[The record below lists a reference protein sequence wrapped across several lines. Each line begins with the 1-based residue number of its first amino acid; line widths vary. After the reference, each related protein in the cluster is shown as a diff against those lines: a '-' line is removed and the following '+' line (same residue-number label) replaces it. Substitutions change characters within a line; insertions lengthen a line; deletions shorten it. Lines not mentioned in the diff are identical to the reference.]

1 MSSLTNAVAKTAEQ
15 NGFSLLNSEPL
26 TEIDGT
32 AHVLAHR
39 ASGARLLYL
48 QNDDE
53 NKAFS
58 ISFKTPAAD
67 DTGVFH
73 ILEHSVLCGSD
84 KFPVKE
90 PFVNLLKSSMQTFL
104 NAMTFPDKTMYPVA
118 STNEQDLEN
127 LMDVYL
133 DAVFHPLI
141 YQKPTIFQQEG
152 WHLEIRPVEDEP
164 LEQQAGDTATGLAYN
179 GVVFNEMKGALSD
192 PDSVLYDALSASL
205 FPDTTYR
212 FESGGIPAS
221 IVDLTYEQFLDN
233 HRRHYRPDNSYI
245 VLYGNLDLQ
254 RFLAF
259 INDNYL
265 APLASMTAPGSPN
278 PLQLQSPVKAL
289 GVRKPMATAPE
300 NACCAIGLVAGTA
313 HDRRRLLACDILM
326 DAIMGSNESPLKR
339 AILDAQMADDAGAFL
354 ADAMAQP
361 FVALQLKGLR
371 PGKTVEEFTQLVSQ
385 EAQKLADGG
394 LDRQLVRAALS
405 HAEFVMRER
414 NFGYP
419 DGVLLSMSAMAGWL
433 YNEEDATTY
442 LKYDEDFAAL
452 KQALDGGYFEQ
463 LLRELVLENPHM
475 ATVELVP
482 QPQPEDEKLKQALAH
497 MARTMTEDDF
507 ARVKLQ
513 EEALRA
519 AQDEPDSPEALATL
533 PTLSLEDIKQMPA
546 EPPCAM
552 ADNTPIPCLR
562 HTIPTRGIVFA
573 YRYFD
578 LSRLS
583 FEELPYATILAMVL
597 GKLDTAAHTAA
608 ELDTLAQSKLGN
620 LAFFTEVHEDALE
633 RTSYTAKFVV
643 SVSCLSENIGCA
655 ATLPDEIMLETNF
668 NDYSKIKNI
677 LNQKRV
683 TIEQGCTNAGH
694 SAAMARVASYY
705 LPAAVVREQMGGMDF
720 YFFLKELIDNFED
733 RKEALA
739 QTLREVAKKL
749 FTRDGC
755 IVSFTG
761 SDEDFAR
768 FWAEGPALK
777 LANSAVAARLIAA
790 KPTPKNE
797 AFIVPS
803 DVSYT
808 AMGYDRRLFDGPFT
822 GVWMLVSRILCY
834 DYLWN
839 EVRVKGGAYGAGFQ
853 MTRPGSMRFYSYRDP
868 HIDETISRFEGSGN
882 WLSAFAPTTEEITGY
897 IVSTVAGIDT
907 PLKPREMMRRQ
918 DAQFFQHLDKE
929 LRERIRTEVICATAE
944 AVRNLGPALTRATD
958 HHMVC
963 TVGSKELIEASSEP
977 FTVIDLFGS
986 AQNETPIC

>member
-1 MSSLTNAVAKTAEQ
+1 MSSATNAIAQTAEQ
-15 NGFSLLNSEPL
+15 NGFTLLSQEPL

-32 AHVLAHR
+32 AYVMAHR

-48 QNDDE
+48 QNNDD

-141 YQKPTIFQQEG
+141 YSQPSTFQQEG
-152 WHLEIRPVEDEP
+152 WHLEVAPLEKEP
-164 LEQQAGDTATGLAYN
+164 LEQQAGDVKAGLAYN

-192 PDSVLYDALSASL
+192 PDSVLYNVLSASL
-205 FPDTTYR
+205 FPATTYR
-212 FESGGIPAS
+212 FESGGTPES
-221 IVDLTYEQFLDN
+221 IVDLTYDGFLDN

-254 RFLAF
+254 RFLSF
-259 INDNYL
+259 IDGNYL
-265 APLASMTAPGSPN
+265 APLAAAAQPEGAPN
-278 PLQLQSPVKAL
+278 PLELQAPVNTL
-289 GVRKPMATAPE
+289 GVRKTMDTAPE
-300 NACCAIGLVAGTA
+300 NAACAAGFVVGTA
-313 HDRRRLLACDILM
+313 HDRRRVLACDILL
-326 DAIMGSNESPLKR
+326 DAIMGSNESPMKR
-339 AILDAQMADDAGAFL
+339 ALLDAQLADDAMAFL
-354 ADAMAQP
+354 ADSMAQP
-361 FVALQLKGLR
+361 FAVVQLKGLR
-371 PGKTVEEFTQLVSQ
+371 EGVAVEDFMALVQ
-385 EAQKLADGG
+385 KEAARLADGG
-394 LDRQLVRAALS
+394 LDRNLVRAALS

-433 YNEEDATTY
+433 YDESDATAY

-452 KQALDGGYFEQ
+452 KEALEEGYFEQ

-475 ATVELVP
+475 ATVQLVP
-482 QPQPEDEKLKQALAH
+482 QNQPEDEKFKKALAA
-497 MARTMTEDDF
+497 MANQMTEDEL
-507 ARVKLQ
+507 AQVKRQ
-513 EEALRA
+513 EDELREAQNR
-519 AQDEPDSPEALATL
+519 PDSPEALATL
-533 PTLSLEDIKQMPA
+533 PTLSLEDIKEMPA

-552 ADNTPIPCLR
+552 AENTPIPCLR
-562 HTIPTRGIVFA
+562 HIIPTRGIVFA

-597 GKLDTAAHTAA
+597 GKLGTAHHSAA
-608 ELDTLAQSKLGN
+608 ELDTLAQSRLGN

-643 SVSCLSENIGCA
+643 SVSCLSENIDCA
-655 ATLPDEIMLETNF
+655 AALPDEILLETDF
-668 NDYSKIKNI
+668 SDYGKIKDI

-720 YFFLKELIDNFED
+720 YFFLKELIEHFDE

-739 QTLREVAKKL
+739 ERLQEVSRRL

-761 SDEDFAR
+761 TDEDFER

-868 HIDETISRFEGSGN
+868 HIDQTISRFEGSGE
-882 WLSAFAPTTEEITGY
+882 WLSDYAPTDGEMSGY
-897 IVSTVAGIDT
+897 IIATVAGIDT

-929 LRERIRTEVICATAE
+929 LRERIRNEVLNATPE
-944 AVRNLGPALTRATD
+944 AVRGLGAALTRATD
-958 HHMVC
+958 KHMVC
-963 TVGSKELIEASSEP
+963 TVGGKELIEAADEK
-977 FTVIDLFGS
+977 FTVIDLFNS
-986 AQNETPIC
+986 SPQ

>member
-1 MSSLTNAVAKTAEQ
+1 MSSDTSAVAKTAEQ
-15 NGFSLLNSEPL
+15 NGFAL
-26 TEIDGT
+26 TATEELPEIDGT
-32 AHVLAHR
+32 AFVMEHP

-48 QNDDE
+48 KNDDE

-104 NAMTFPDKTMYPVA
+104 NAMTFSDKTMYPVA

-152 WHLEIRPVEDEP
+152 WHLEVEP
-164 LEQQAGDTATGLAYN
+164 LAEEVLEVADGDQKVGLAYN

-192 PDSVLYDALSASL
+192 PDSVLFDALSAAL

-212 FESGGIPAS
+212 FESGGVPAS
-221 IVDLTYEQFLDN
+221 IVDLTYEGFLEN
-233 HRRHYRPDNSYI
+233 HRRHYQPSNSYI
-245 VLYGNLDLQ
+245 VLYGNLDLD

-259 INDNYL
+259 IDGKYL
-265 APLASMTAPGSPN
+265 SPLAKDAKAGSPN
-278 PLQLQSPVKAL
+278 PLDLQAPVRAL
-289 GVRKPMATAPE
+289 GVRKPMETARE
-300 NACCAIGLVAGTA
+300 NASCALGFVAGTA
-313 HDRRRLLACDILM
+313 HERRRILACDILL

-361 FVALQLKGLR
+361 FAILQLKGLR
-371 PGKTVEEFTQLVSQ
+371 EGVSVEDFSALVRDKVS
-385 EAQKLADGG
+385 ELANGG
-394 LDRQLVRAALS
+394 LDRELVRAALS

-419 DGVLLSMSAMAGWL
+419 DGVLLSMSALAGWL
-433 YNEEDATTY
+433 YDDRDATAY
-442 LKYDEDFAAL
+442 LKFNEDFAAL
-452 KQALDGGYFEQ
+452 KASIDEGYFEQ
-463 LLRELVLENPHM
+463 LLRELVLENDHE
-475 ATVELVP
+475 ASVELVP
-482 QPQPEDEKLKQALAH
+482 QEGPGDDKLKDSLAA
-497 MARTMTEDDF
+497 MAESLDENQVAAIKR
-507 ARVKLQ
+507 Q
-513 EEALRA
+513 EELLRA
-519 AQDEPDSPEALATL
+519 AQDEPDSPQALATL
-533 PTLSLEDIKQMPA
+533 PSLSLADIKKMPD
-546 EPPCAM
+546 EPLCAM
-552 ADNTPIPCLR
+552 AENTPIPCLR

-583 FEELPYATILAMVL
+583 FEELPYATILAIVL
-597 GKLDTAAHTAA
+597 GKLATAKHSAA

-633 RTSYTAKFVV
+633 RTSYVAKFVV
-643 SVSCLSENIGCA
+643 SVSSLSENLDYA
-655 ATLPDEIMLETNF
+655 ATLPDEILLETDF
-668 NDYSKIKNI
+668 TDYDKIKDI

-720 YFFLKELIDNFED
+720 YFFLKDLIDHFDE

-739 QTLREVAKKL
+739 ETLRDITKRL

-761 SDEDFAR
+761 SDEDFER
-768 FWAEGPALK
+768 FWADGGTLK
-777 LANSAVAARLIAA
+777 LANSSVAARLIAA
-790 KPTPKNE
+790 EPTRKNE
-797 AFIVPS
+797 AFVVPS

-822 GVWMLVSRILCY
+822 GVWMLVSRILSY

-839 EVRVKGGAYGAGFQ
+839 EVRVKGGAYGAGLQ

-868 HIDETISRFEGSGN
+868 HIDETIERFEGSGA
-882 WLSAFAPTTEEITGY
+882 WLAEFTPTESEMNGY

-907 PLKPREMMRRQ
+907 PLKPRELMRRQ
-918 DAQFFQHLDKE
+918 DAQFFSHLDKE
-929 LRERIRTEVICATAE
+929 LRERTRTEVLNATPE
-944 AVRNLGPALTRATD
+944 AVRDLGPAMVRATD
-958 HHMVC
+958 HRMIC
-963 TVGSKELIEASSEP
+963 TVGSKELIDTSKED
-977 FTVIDLFGS
+977 FTVIDLLK
-986 AQNETPIC
+986 AKEL

>member
-1 MSSLTNAVAKTAEQ
+1 MSSIADAVAKTAEQ
-15 NGFSLLNSEPL
+15 NGFQLLSSQPL

-32 AHVLAHR
+32 AHVMTHT

-48 QNDDE
+48 RNDDE

-152 WHLEIRPVEDEP
+152 WHLEVRPLEDEP
-164 LEQQAGDTATGLAYN
+164 LEEAAGDARAGLAYN

-192 PDSVLYDALSASL
+192 PDSVLYDALSAAL

-212 FESGGIPAS
+212 FESGGVPES

-245 VLYGNLDLQ
+245 VLYGNLDLE
-254 RFLAF
+254 RFLGF
-259 INDNYL
+259 INRNYL
-265 APLASMTAPGSPN
+265 APLAAQSAASAPN
-278 PLQLQSPVKAL
+278 PLQLQAPVRAL

-300 NACCAIGLVAGTA
+300 NAACAAAFVAGTA
-313 HDRRRLLACDILM
+313 HDRRRVLACDILL
-326 DAIMGSNESPLKR
+326 DAIIGSNESPMKR
-339 AILDAQMADDAGAFL
+339 ALLDAQLADDAGAFL

-361 FVALQLKGLR
+361 FAVIQLKGLR
-371 PGKTVEEFTQLVSQ
+371 PGKTVEDLHALVQ
-385 EAQKLADGG
+385 KEAQRLAGGG
-394 LDRQLVRAALS
+394 LDRELVRAALS

-419 DGVLLSMSAMAGWL
+419 DGVLLSMSALSGWL
-433 YNEEDATTY
+433 YNEADAISY
-442 LKYDEDFAAL
+442 LRYDEDFAAL
-452 KQALDGGYFEQ
+452 KQALDEGYFEQ

-482 QPQPEDEKLKQALAH
+482 QEQPEDGKLKAALAQ
-497 MARTMTEDDF
+497 MADTMSEDEL
-507 ARVKLQ
+507 AEVERQ
-513 EEALRA
+513 EAELRA
-519 AQDEPDSPEALATL
+519 AQDQPDSPEVLASL
-533 PTLSLEDIKQMPA
+533 PTLSRNDIKAMPA

-597 GKLDTAAHTAA
+597 GKLDTAQRTAA

-643 SVSCLSENIGCA
+643 SVSCLSENIDCA
-655 ATLPDEIMLETNF
+655 AELPDEILLESNF
-668 NDYSKIKNI
+668 HDYGKIRDI

-720 YFFLKELIDNFED
+720 YFFLKDLIEHFDE

-739 QTLREVAKKL
+739 ERLQEVAKRL

-761 SDEDFAR
+761 SDEDFQR
-768 FWAEGPALK
+768 FWAMGPALK

-868 HIDETISRFEGSGN
+868 HIDETIARFEGSGE
-882 WLSAFAPTTEEITGY
+882 WLSAFAPAADEMTGY
-897 IVSTVAGIDT
+897 VVSTVAGIDT

-929 LRERIRTEVICATAE
+929 LRERIRSEVINATPE
-944 AVRNLGPALTRATD
+944 AVRDLGPALTRATD
-958 HHMVC
+958 HRMIC
-963 TVGSKELIEASSEP
+963 TVGSKELIETSAEP
-977 FTVIDLFGS
+977 FTVIDLFNSG
-986 AQNETPIC
+986 N